1 MNAMLAASD
10 DKLVVN
16 DRRRFVA
23 DRFRRIWAIVE
34 DIAANPGRSRLQLAK
49 KYHLSE
55 RQVQDDLNI
64 IRAEMRLP
72 LRRDGG
78 YRFGLPGERPAA
90 TNIALTDALVL
101 LAIIARARRERSKLT
116 VHLDGLANRLPSMF
130 PAHLQPLV
138 RYALRS
144 EIGAALVA
152 AMLNDDT
159 VRVQYP
165 ITAPPVVACHG
176 LAPIVKPVVMLPLGD
191 SWYLI
196 GDWPE
201 RGRHIMLNL
210 SAVQYVMVEQP

>member
-1 MNAMLAASD
+1 MNAMHATGPDAA
-10 DKLVVN
+10 LVVN

-34 DIAANPGRSRLQLAK
+34 DIAATPGQSRLQMAE

-55 RQVQDDLNI
+55 RQVQEDLNI

-78 YRFGLPGERPAA
+78 YRFSLPGERPAA

-101 LAIIARARRERSKLT
+101 LSLVARARREHSKLT
-116 VHLDGLANRLPSMF
+116 VHLDGLASRLPSMF

-152 AMLNDDT
+152 AMLNDET
-159 VRVQYP
+159 IKLQYP

-176 LAPIVKPVVMLPLGD
+176 LTPIVKPVVMMPLMS

-196 GDWPE
+196 GYWPE
-201 RGRHIMLNL
+201 RSRHIMLNL
-210 SAVQYVMVEQP
+210 DAVRTVAVVP